1 MPPAI
6 NIVIAGRAPILPRR
20 EGPESDSAKFI
31 RPGIFMSMTQSAM
44 RADEARRVLKQTFGF
59 DGFRPGQEEVVS
71 ALLAGEHVLTVMPTG
86 AGKSLCFQIPAL
98 VLGGLT
104 IVVSPLV
111 ALMED
116 QVAALKLAGV
126 AAETINSARPRPDNV
141 AVWHRVTA
149 GEVRL
154 LYLAPERLM
163 TAPMLAALSKLPVRL
178 IAIDEAHCISRWGP
192 AFRPEYEA
200 LSSLRTQFPDV
211 PIAALTATADPATR
225 DDISARLYGG
235 PARAFVSGFDR
246 PNIQLAVCERESWK
260 RQLLAFVQER
270 QGDSGIVYCLSRRM
284 VEEAAL
290 FLQQNDVPALAYHAG
305 LDAALRSRHQDR
317 FMTESGLVMVATIAF
332 GMGIDKP
339 DLRYVFHVNL
349 PGSMEA
355 YYQEIGRAG
364 RDGAPAEAH
373 MLFSADDI
381 RMRRMF
387 IDNEDTDSDHKQR
400 EHRRLDLLIA
410 YAEAPECR
418 REALLRYFGD
428 APVQCGNCDNCLD
441 PPRLSDG
448 TALAQQCLAAVE
460 ATGQRF
466 GAAHIVD
473 VLCGA
478 DTQKVRDTG
487 HDRLAIHGAGR
498 GVAKPEWRGLVRQ
511 MLAADLLST
520 EVAAFGGLAIT
531 AKGARLMAGQGEFH
545 YRPPRRQRQEKA
557 PRSQR
562 GAEDLGEADAQLF
575 AALKRLRLELAQTRG
590 VPAYAVFPDRSLI
603 DMTRRKPSNSDEFA
617 MIHGVGA
624 AKLRDFATPFLT
636 VIGEFVL

>member
-1 MPPAI
+1 
-6 NIVIAGRAPILPRR
+6 
-20 EGPESDSAKFI
+20 
-31 RPGIFMSMTQSAM
+31 MSMRQSAA
-44 RADEARRVLKQTFGF
+44 RVEEARRVLEQTFGYE
-59 DGFRPGQEEVVS
+59 GFRPGQEDVVA
-71 ALLAGEHVLTVMPTG
+71 ALLGGEHVLTVMPTG

-141 AVWHRVTA
+141 AVWHRVAA

-163 TAPMLAALSKLPVRL
+163 TAPMLAALSELPVRL

-200 LSSLRTQFPDV
+200 LSSLRDHFPDV

-225 DDISARLYGG
+225 EDIIGRFYKGA
-235 PARAFVSGFDR
+235 ARAFVTGFDR
-246 PNIQLAVCERESWK
+246 PNIQLTVSERENWK
-260 RQLLAFVQER
+260 QQLLAFIRER
-270 QGDSGIVYCLSRRM
+270 RGESGIVYGLSRKM
-284 VEEAAL
+284 VEEAAH

-305 LDAALRSRHQDR
+305 LDAALRSHHQDR
-317 FMTESGLVMVATIAF
+317 FMTEPGMVMVATIAF
-332 GMGIDKP
+332 GMGIDKA
-339 DLRYVFHVNL
+339 DLRYVFHLNL

-364 RDGAPAEAH
+364 RDGAPARAH

-387 IDNEDTDSDHKQR
+387 IENEATDDAHKQR
-400 EHRRLDLLIA
+400 EHKRLDLLIA

-418 REALLRYFGD
+418 RTALLRYFGD
-428 APVQCGNCDNCLD
+428 APAQCGNCDICLD
-441 PPRLSDG
+441 PPQLADG
-448 TALAQQCLAAVE
+448 TALAQQCLAAVQ

-478 DTQKVRDTG
+478 NTQKVRSTG
-487 HDRLAIHGAGR
+487 HDRLPVHGAGR
-498 GVAKPEWRGLVRQ
+498 ALGKSEWRGLVRQ
-511 MLAADLLST
+511 MLAADLLGT
-520 EVAAFGGLAIT
+520 EVAAFGGLALT
-531 AKGARLMAGQGEFH
+531 AKGERLLAGHGTFH
-545 YRPPRRQRQEKA
+545 YRPLRKA
-557 PRSQR
+557 RSENVPQKQKS
-562 GAEDLGEADAQLF
+562 AEDLGEAEAQLF
-575 AALKRLRLELAQTRG
+575 AALKRLRLELAQARG

-603 DMTRRKPSNSDEFA
+603 DMTRRKPANTEEFA

-624 AKLRDFATPFLT
+624 AKLRDFANPFLT
-636 VIGEFVL
+636 VIGEFML